1 MKLIHLSDL
10 HIGKKVNELSMI
22 DEQRFILDQILDGI
36 RTEKPDA
43 VLISGDVY
51 DKTTPPLEAVMLL
64 DEFLNKLEIKGLSV
78 FLISGNHDSPERLS
92 FGAERMKK
100 SGLYI
105 KSIFDGDLTPV
116 TLEDEFGKVN
126 IYSVPFI
133 RVSDV
138 NNAYG
143 TDIRS
148 ISDAFSYVFDKI
160 GLDTK
165 ERNVLL
171 SHQFV
176 SGASFSESETA
187 VGGIESIDKDVYA
200 PFDYTAL
207 GHIHKPQ
214 NIGSKRLRYC
224 GTPLKYNI
232 SEVGYK
238 KTYTVVELN
247 EKKDGDTLCNI
258 TIREVPLVPKHEM
271 VKIEGYFDELMSMK
285 ADDNGIVTNNFVY
298 AVLRDNNYV
307 KDAAMLLRKRF
318 PNLLNISYEE
328 KTKSTDFSFELTIED
343 TKKQTPEMIFTDFYK
358 KIHDGNEPDQS
369 GKEILTNA
377 IKEVFGEDAL

>member
-133 RVSDV
+133 R
-138 NNAYG
+138 A
-143 TDIRS
+143 
-148 ISDAFSYVFDKI
+148 
-160 GLDTK
+160 
-165 ERNVLL
+165 
-171 SHQFV
+171 
-176 SGASFSESETA
+176 
-187 VGGIESIDKDVYA
+187 
-200 PFDYTAL
+200 
-207 GHIHKPQ
+207 
-214 NIGSKRLRYC
+214 C
-224 GTPLKYNI
+224 
-232 SEVGYK
+232 
-238 KTYTVVELN
+238 TVQ
-247 EKKDGDTLCNI
+247 
-258 TIREVPLVPKHEM
+258 LV
-271 VKIEGYFDELMSMK
+271 
-285 ADDNGIVTNNFVY
+285 AW
-298 AVLRDNNYV
+298 
-307 KDAAMLLRKRF
+307 LLRWPK
-318 PNLLNISYEE
+318 
-328 KTKSTDFSFELTIED
+328 
-343 TKKQTPEMIFTDFYK
+343 
-358 KIHDGNEPDQS
+358 
-369 GKEILTNA
+369 
-377 IKEVFGEDAL
+377 